1 MDRETPADLV
11 MPETPTRHV
20 RLLITSTWAPT
31 SENVQVC
38 EIRLDGKSLRH
49 RLPADLLS
57 WKTINDSFGDSMWTP
72 IREICNATRR
82 PFPTQESATV
92 LDPAKAVELTA
103 RCGSDGTLDW
113 EVPEG
118 QWIVVRTGCT
128 LTGAVTNCSTPTGS
142 GLEADPL
149 DAAAMDAQFA
159 KIAEP
164 LIEDAGPLAGKTFRS
179 VQIDSWENG
188 LPNWTTDFVEQ
199 FKNRRRYDP
208 RPYLPVLAGYLV
220 GNAEIA
226 DRFLYDYRKTVAECV
241 AENCFGRLSRLAESR
256 GIVQQSEAGG
266 VSCPKVMALDAL
278 ANLGRCAIPMGEFWQ
293 DGAWIE
299 ANQNKNGKQ
308 TASAAHLYGK
318 PIAAAEAFSSLQ
330 HWVESPAT
338 LKPTADRAFCEGFNH
353 FFIFS
358 DATHS
363 GDGTPGTEYFA
374 GTYFNR
380 KITWWNQARCFTD
393 YVARCSY
400 LLQQGRF
407 AADVLFYNG
416 DGAPNYVSPK
426 HVDAALG
433 PGYDYD
439 VCNSEVLLSRLAVR
453 DGRIVLPD
461 GMMYRLLVLPE
472 RRDMPLAVL
481 RKLRELVAAG
491 MTLVGLKPERASGL
505 EDYPQCDQQLKDE
518 AAELWGDCD
527 GKTVKERPF
536 GKGHVVCGIAPREIL
551 ARLKVGPDFVC
562 AGAQADIF
570 IDWIHRSDE
579 GAEIYFLSNR
589 RNRIEKTA
597 CTFRIAGKQ
606 PELWDPV
613 DGRMRDAV
621 AFKQSAAGETIL
633 PLEFAPSGSLFVVF
647 RKPISS
653 DASGPAAS
661 NDPPLK
667 IAQELTGAWSVA
679 FDPQWGGPPSVEFAA
694 LEDWAKRPEPGIK
707 FYSGTARYAKT
718 FDMPHSAI
726 APGKRIFLDLG
737 DVQNVAEVK
746 LNGVNLGTAW
756 TAPWHLDITSA
767 VKPTG
772 NRLEIAVTNL
782 WPNRLIGDAALP
794 PEKRLTRTNMSH
806 GFNEPLFPSGLL
818 GPVTLIVEE

>member
-1 MDRETPADLV
+1 MIHFQFSLVLCLTLLPSVALSAEDNLASCFRDPPDAARMWTWWFWLGDHVDKSSITADLEALKSQGIGGVTVYSLSGPGVDEHGPNYLGPEWRELWKHTLKEADRLGLGVSTMLCSGWNCGGPWTTPAQACKRHLSSQLVLTGPKHFHGALPKPHDPRFYRDVAVQAFPIAAGEIEPELTASSSHPRYPFTNAIDDDTNTFWVSNGNKLNEGPSKEKPEWLQIDLGSQRAVNRLTIVPRPGYGPRNAELQISADGSTFTTVKSLTMDRETPADLV

-278 ANLGRCAIPMGEFWQ
+278 ANLGRCAIPMGQ
-293 DGAWIE
+293 L
-299 ANQNKNGKQ
+299 
-308 TASAAHLYGK
+308 S
-318 PIAAAEAFSSLQ
+318 Q
-330 HWVESPAT
+330 HI
-338 LKPTADRAFCEGFNH
+338 G
-353 FFIFS
+353 
-358 DATHS
+358 HS
-363 GDGTPGTEYFA
+363 VIT
-374 GTYFNR
+374 TY
-380 KITWWNQARCFTD
+380 
-393 YVARCSY
+393 
-400 LLQQGRF
+400 
-407 AADVLFYNG
+407 
-416 DGAPNYVSPK
+416 
-426 HVDAALG
+426 
-433 PGYDYD
+433 
-439 VCNSEVLLSRLAVR
+439 
-453 DGRIVLPD
+453 
-461 GMMYRLLVLPE
+461 
-472 RRDMPLAVL
+472 
-481 RKLRELVAAG
+481 
-491 MTLVGLKPERASGL
+491 
-505 EDYPQCDQQLKDE
+505 
-518 AAELWGDCD
+518 
-527 GKTVKERPF
+527 
-536 GKGHVVCGIAPREIL
+536 
-551 ARLKVGPDFVC
+551 
-562 AGAQADIF
+562 
-570 IDWIHRSDE
+570 RS
-579 GAEIYFLSNR
+579 I
-589 RNRIEKTA
+589 
-597 CTFRIAGKQ
+597 
-606 PELWDPV
+606 
-613 DGRMRDAV
+613 M
-621 AFKQSAAGETIL
+621 
-633 PLEFAPSGSLFVVF
+633 
-647 RKPISS
+647 
-653 DASGPAAS
+653 
-661 NDPPLK
+661 
-667 IAQELTGAWSVA
+667 
-679 FDPQWGGPPSVEFAA
+679 
-694 LEDWAKRPEPGIK
+694 
-707 FYSGTARYAKT
+707 
-718 FDMPHSAI
+718 
-726 APGKRIFLDLG
+726 
-737 DVQNVAEVK
+737 
-746 LNGVNLGTAW
+746 
-756 TAPWHLDITSA
+756 
-767 VKPTG
+767 
-772 NRLEIAVTNL
+772 
-782 WPNRLIGDAALP
+782 
-794 PEKRLTRTNMSH
+794 
-806 GFNEPLFPSGLL
+806 
-818 GPVTLIVEE
+818 